1 MEESGVTLCRNPGSF
16 SIVLASILVLGC
28 APLSEQETS
37 DVTYPYKKKLT
48 QEQLR
53 KLDVEFFNLFGPRLE
68 NPGMRERHR
77 SIVDIAHAGF
87 EVAWLADHLFIFDRF
102 AIPQREPGY
111 EKYYARLKYLADTGN
126 ASAQCLM
133 ADLLGN
139 YDIHHN
145 IPPRHN
151 DVSAEEYRVRA
162 SDGGHPYCLRYRAS
176 DYLRNGQSELAYKTI
191 RQCADKGVA
200 RCIGAIPTYYED
212 LHKKPMNPFMRYCFT
227 YREYLLSG
235 RPPTA
240 SSNLIM
246 LENAF
251 VSGMKMSPEFIARRR
266 DIARLR
272 ENISPDTNCDT
283 QFSSY

>member
-1 MEESGVTLCRNPGSF
+1 MTICRNKGSF

-28 APLSEQETS
+28 APLSEQESS
-37 DVTYPYKKKLT
+37 DVIYPYKRELT

-53 KLDVEFFNLFGPRLE
+53 KLDVEFFNIFQSRLE
-68 NPGMRERHR
+68 NPGMRERRQTIVAIGR
-77 SIVDIAHAGF
+77 SGF

-111 EKYYARLKYLADTGN
+111 EKYYARLKHLADTGN

-133 ADLLGN
+133 SDLLGN
-139 YDIHHN
+139 YETHHN
-145 IPPRHN
+145 TPPGNN
-151 DVSAEEYRVRA
+151 DVSAEEYRTRA
-162 SDGGHPYCLRYRAS
+162 IDSGHPYCLRYRAA

-200 RCIGAIPTYYED
+200 RCIGAMPTYYKD
-212 LHKKPMNPFMRYCFT
+212 LYQKPMNPFMRYCFT

-240 SSNLIM
+240 SSNVMM
-246 LENAF
+246 LENGF
-251 VSGMKMSPEFIARRR
+251 VSGMKMSPELMARRR

-272 ENISPDTNCDT
+272 ESISTDTDCDT